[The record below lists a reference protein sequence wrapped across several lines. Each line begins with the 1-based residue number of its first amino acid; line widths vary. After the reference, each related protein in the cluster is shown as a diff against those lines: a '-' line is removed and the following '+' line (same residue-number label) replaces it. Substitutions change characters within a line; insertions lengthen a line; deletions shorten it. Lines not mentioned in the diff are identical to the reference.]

1 MFYFYFLLQLIE
13 AYFNEHKILFKS
25 QNVIGENNLYLL
37 QSFSKVTLL

>member
-1 MFYFYFLLQLIE
+1 MFCFYFLLQLIE

-25 QNVIGENNLYLL
+25 QNVIGEKQFILL